1 MSSVSRIH
9 QALTEQI
16 RSTQTLGAKSSSK
29 EVEVFNGL
37 LANQIK
43 QTNALQH
50 AADRE
55 TESFITGESE
65 NIHDVLI
72 KAEEASIALDL
83 TIQTR
88 NKVVEAWQDLKNI
101 AL

>member
-1 MSSVSRIH
+1 MSSVSGIH
-9 QALTEQI
+9 QSLTEQI
-16 RSTQTLGAKSSSK
+16 RSTQMLGTKRSSK
-29 EVEVFNGL
+29 EVDVFNGL

-65 NIHDVLI
+65 NIHDMLI
-72 KAEEASIALDL
+72 KTEEASIALDL

-88 NKVVEAWQDLKNI
+88 NKVVEAWQELKNI
-101 AL
+101 SL